1 MMVGSAELCSLKCFF
16 ILQNSSSGFN
26 IIVIQ
31 TNGEFCNFYIK
42 NSDIFYSLKEQS
54 LFFSCLKRKENV
66 TFVVVLSK
74 EAV

>member
-1 MMVGSAELCSLKCFF
+1 MLFKMLFYSLEF
-16 ILQNSSSGFN
+16 IFFN

-74 EAV
+74 QAV